1 MKKIFLI
8 LITILGFAESNAQI
22 FTDDGRYELIGKD
35 NPEIFKATGSP
46 YLNDDFTSGKIF
58 FEDKAPLPVLLRYNV
73 YNETIEVRPNLS
85 SEEIFKVS
93 DRVKAIYELDGLKMI
108 SDQFYYDNRKI
119 WGFFIV
125 HYEGDR
131 FQLLE
136 KPEIRVTRPVKSD
149 SGYSD
154 DKPARMKKTSSLYIR
169 DKENG
174 VHQISLKHKDVKKFF
189 TSAGAKEYLS
199 DNKIK
204 EIEDLVVL
212 LNFLEV
218 E

>member
-1 MKKIFLI
+1 MKKIFLA
-8 LITILGFAESNAQI
+8 LISILGFAELNAQI

-35 NPEIFKATGSP
+35 NPDIFKATGSP
-46 YLNDDFTSGKIF
+46 YLNENFTSGKIF

-73 YNETIEVRPNLS
+73 YNETIEVRPDPS

-93 DRVKAIYELDGLKMI
+93 DREKATYELDGLKMI
-108 SDQFYYDNRKI
+108 SDQFYYDDRKI

-136 KPEIRVTRPVKSD
+136 KPEIRVTRAVRTD

-169 DKENG
+169 DKEKD
-174 VHQISLKHKDVKKFF
+174 VHEIKLKHKDVKKFF
-189 TSAGAKEYLS
+189 TSAEAKNYLS
-199 DNKIK
+199 KNKIK
-204 EIEDLVVL
+204 DIEDLAGL
-212 LNFLEV
+212 MKFLE
-218 E
+218 EE